1 LRRATG
7 TAPRLDDEVVCAS
20 LDTKIFGTDRLELD
34 DDDDDDDDELS
45 ESDVADDDV
54 ERVSTGAANSLGES
68 TNSVGRHWPLLLDVE
83 VELLL
88 LPVLLPRILPPTLSP
103 TAVVILVVV
112 VAVVAVVVVE
122 EEEVDF
128 GDSNGDDARGTG
140 VNANMSRSVTLGSGD
155 GVVSI
160 GDVDG
165 AEAALDSNGEVGAR
179 DADCSHVI
187 SVDDRSEVL
196 GADAAAV
203 LSDPVERMAR
213 VRLDPMP

>member
-20 LDTKIFGTDRLELD
+20 LDTKIFGTDRLEL

-103 TAVVILVVV
+103 TAVVIL
-112 VAVVAVVVVE
+112 VVAVVVVE